1 MNAIP
6 SPFSARARGVTAFMR
21 CLSLLIGTLALWM
34 DTRAAEPVPE
44 AKTLLTERGK
54 LVLKEDF
61 DQPPD
66 KEWRISAPLW
76 ETAEGALKATHQP
89 PIQTN
94 HGPVM
99 ERRVALQNAVVQVSF
114 KLEGK
119 AHAVVHF
126 NKKNGHL
133 CRVVIRPEGF
143 YIIRRDSGGDK
154 GTRLDFIEK
163 PFAPGAWHTLV
174 MEVLGTEMV
183 ASLDGKAGGQE
194 VLAGTREDLDQPK
207 TALLL
212 ESGGG
217 TAWFKDLRVWEAQP
231 NANWA
236 ATKAK
241 LREARPVAK

>member
-1 MNAIP
+1 MNANS
-6 SPFSARARGVTAFMR
+6 SPFSIRARRGTANVA
-21 CLSLLIGTLALWM
+21 SLLMGALALCAQ
-34 DTRAAEPVPE
+34 AAEPVPE

-66 KEWRISAPLW
+66 KQWRISAPQW

-89 PIQTN
+89 PMQTN

-133 CRVVIRPEGF
+133 CRAVVRPEGF
-143 YIIRRDSGGDK
+143 YLIRRDSGGDK
-154 GTRLDFIEK
+154 GIRLDFHEK
-163 PFAPGAWHTLV
+163 PFAPGEWHTLV
-174 MEVLGTEMV
+174 LEILGTEMV
-183 ASLDGKAGGQE
+183 ASLDGKE
-194 VLAGTREDLDQPK
+194 VLAGTRDDLDQPK

-212 ESGGG
+212 ESAGG

-231 NANWA
+231 NPNWP

-241 LREARPVAK
+241 LLEARQAPK